1 MLLKLVCVGK
11 LSSGNNFKIIC
22 TDYQKRIKDKLEIIE
37 IKSTILKK
45 SERIKYEEK
54 KILECLN
61 KDEDIFLLDNYGK
74 QYSSRTFS
82 KILSDR
88 KNIGKKKVTFVIG
101 GAYGLH
107 KNLTSRFSAISFGE
121 MTWPHGLMR
130 VLLLEQIYRAQTII
144 NGHPYDK

>member
-45 SERIKYEEK
+45 SERIKFEEK

-82 KILSDR
+82 KILSNR

-101 GAYGLH
+101 GVYGLH

>member
-22 TDYQKRIKDKLEIIE
+22 KDYQKRIKDKLEIIE